1 MPISKDDFEK
11 GRTTKTITSMVEE
24 LLQNNPSQAYTVGDI
39 IDEVYGKPAS
49 TPMIMLQY
57 AINFLPI
64 NAALDALINEGKV
77 TRKSIQKEGK
87 VEDYYIWRT

>member
-1 MPISKDDFEK
+1 MPISKDEFEK
-11 GRTTKTITSMVEE
+11 GRTAKTVMSMVEE
-24 LLQNNPSQAYTVGDI
+24 LLQRNSDKAYTVGDI
-39 IDEVYGKPAS
+39 IDEIHGKPAS

-87 VEDYYIWRT
+87 AEDYYIWRS